1 MTNTSKP
8 FHQMIWI
15 DHQVARVLGVMRD
28 GLTELAVIHAPN
40 EGRGHIHHKAG
51 TMGPG
56 HVDLPQSFLREA
68 AAALQEAQEI
78 LIVGPADAKHQLKK
92 FIALNTP
99 LLDKRVIGVEPMD
112 KCGAGDLQAFASLFF
127 RQADHM
133 RP

>member
-1 MTNTSKP
+1 LIQRKAREFDSGRLVSTGEAMTNTSKP

-15 DHQVARVLGVMRD
+15 DHQVARVFGVMRD

-68 AAALQEAQEI
+68 AT
-78 LIVGPADAKHQLKK
+78 HSR
-92 FIALNTP
+92 
-99 LLDKRVIGVEPMD
+99 KR
-112 KCGAGDLQAFASLFF
+112 KRF
-127 RQADHM
+127 
-133 RP
+133 